1 MGEVKVVIADDHT
14 LMRSGLKLMLTNQ
27 PDISVVGEAADGAE
41 ALKLVETLKPDIVLL
56 DVSMPEMNGLECM
69 KRIREIDADVK
80 VILLTMH
87 EDIRYLKEG
96 FAAGASGYVLKKAA
110 DDVLYEAIRKVR
122 AGEVFV
128 QNSMAQ
134 SLVCE
139 LKQRR
144 DRPSIADTK
153 PLSEQEKR
161 VLSLIAMGHSNAEIA
176 EQLVVST
183 RTVETYK
190 YRIMDKLNTKK
201 RADLVKYAIEQ
212 GLVAK

>member
-1 MGEVKVVIADDHT
+1 MEKVRIVIADDHT
-14 LMRSGLKLMLTNQ
+14 LMRSGLKLMLANQ
-27 PDISVVGEAADGAE
+27 PDISVVGEAADGKE
-41 ALKLVETLKPDIVLL
+41 ALRLIEALKPDIVLL

-69 KRIREIDADVK
+69 RRIRDMDESVK

-96 FAAGASGYVLKKAA
+96 FAAGAAGYVLKKAA
-110 DDVLYEAIRKVR
+110 DDVLYEAIRTVR
-122 AGEVFV
+122 SGEVFV

-134 SLVCE
+134 SLICE
-139 LKQRR
+139 LKERR
-144 DRPSIADTK
+144 DRPAIADNK

-161 VLSLIAMGHSNAEIA
+161 VLSLIALGHSNAEIA
-176 EQLVVST
+176 EKLVVST

-190 YRIMDKLNTKK
+190 YRIMEKLNTKK